1 MRTIRDAPRVFAP
14 IVRSLK
20 IICHVPEDFMKVTA
34 GSIGYLLKTC
44 PSLTRVSLEEG
55 MAAYRMFEVIWGL
68 PDTPGLLV
76 NAEQFALSCLS
87 QDID

>member
-14 IVRSLK
+14 IVRSLR

-34 GSIGYLLKTC
+34 DNIGYLLKTC
-44 PSLTRVSLEEG
+44 PSLTRVSLG
-55 MAAYRMFEVIWGL
+55 RMYGRIPHVRGHLGIAGYARAARQCRAI
-68 PDTPGLLV
+68 
-76 NAEQFALSCLS
+76 ALSCLS